1 MKRMHNKMAK
11 HIYIDPTLN
20 EAIKSNQPVVALEST
35 IICHGMPYPKNIE
48 TAIEVE
54 SIIKKHGGIPAT
66 IAIIDGCLKVG
77 LSSDEMQILAKNGD
91 NVKKISRRDIPICI
105 ASREN
110 GATTVSASMII
121 SSMAGINI
129 FATGGIGGVHR
140 DVNSSLD
147 ISADL
152 QELAQTNV
160 AVVCSGVKSIL
171 DIPKTLEYLETQG
184 VPVIGYKTNM
194 MPAFYVSKS
203 ECKVDYRCE
212 NPEEVARIIKIK
224 KDVNLRGG
232 VLIAN
237 PIPEEYSI
245 DESEINTAIEE
256 ALKETEKRGISGKL
270 ITPFLLKMVAEKTE
284 GGSLNSN
291 IKLIQNNALIA
302 TEISKKYSEFLG
314 N

>member
-11 HIYIDPTLN
+11 HIYIDTTLN

-35 IICHGMPYPKNIE
+35 IICHGMPYPKNVE

-54 SIIKKHGGIPAT
+54 SLIKKHGGIPAT

-77 LSSDEMQILAKNGD
+77 LSIDEMQILAKNGD

-110 GATTVSASMII
+110 GATTVSATMII

-160 AVVCSGVKSIL
+160 AVICSGVKSIL

-237 PIPEEYSI
+237 PIPEEDSI

-270 ITPFLLKMVAEKTE
+270 ITPFLLKMVAKKTG

-302 TEISKKYSEFLG
+302 TEISRKYSEILD